1 MRPQPILVLQPDGVT
16 YKVETVNLYDAVF
29 NSTNWTDPTATG
41 GADDFAT
48 AADDYLKVIEFVHDN
63 GVR

>member
-1 MRPQPILVLQPDGVT
+1 
-16 YKVETVNLYDAVF
+16 VETVNLYDAVF

-63 GVR
+63 GVRTE